1 MNPVM
6 LSVVRQDDMSGAVG
20 GMIAG
25 MFGLFLF
32 LGLAAYVFSSLC
44 FMKIA
49 EKTNTENGWWAW
61 IPILNILLMLNIA
74 RKPLWW
80 ILLFL
85 IPLVNIV
92 IAIIV
97 LVEIC
102 KARGKSPLLVIGFI
116 IPVVNFVVLGYL
128 AFAD

>member
-6 LSVVRQDDMSGAVG
+6 LSMMLQDDSSGALG
-20 GMIAG
+20 GLIAG

-32 LGLAAYVFSSLC
+32 LGLAAYVFTSLC

-61 IPILNILLMLNIA
+61 IPILNVLLMLNIA

-80 ILLFL
+80 ILLML

-102 KARGKSPLLVIGFI
+102 KARGKSPLLVIGMI
-116 IPVVNFVVLGYL
+116 IPAVNFVVLGYL

>member
-1 MNPVM
+1 MHPASLVSM
-6 LSVVRQDDMSGAVG
+6 ILQDDVPG
-20 GMIAG
+20 GLIAG
-25 MFGLFLF
+25 L
-32 LGLAAYVFSSLC
+32 LGAYFFVLIAAYLFFGFC

-49 EKTNTENGWWAW
+49 QKTGTENGWWAF

-85 IPLVNIV
+85 VPFVNIV

-97 LVEIC
+97 WIEIC
-102 KARGKSPLLVIGFI
+102 KARGKNPWILLGFLVPIIGPI
-116 IPVVNFVVLGYL
+116 GVLCYL
-128 AFAD
+128 AFTD

>member
-6 LSVVRQDDMSGAVG
+6 LSVILQDDMSGAVG

-32 LGLAAYVFSSLC
+32 LALAAYVFSSLC

-49 EKTNTENGWWAW
+49 ERTNTENGWWAW

-102 KARGKSPLLVIGFI
+102 KARGKSPLLVIGFF